1 MKNFVMTIN
10 IGGFFKPDST
20 FQEVLDVVNQQLKK
34 GQQLEILAPQIR
46 ANLKVE
52 RMLLLRFIP
61 LFIKRWVIKFVFNR
75 VGETALSIVMS
86 NLGKIEMPQSTQ
98 SFIDHFDFTLCATPI
113 LPINVAMATF
123 LDQLVITFSRII
135 DDRSFIQSF
144 VNMLVKDLNVKVK
157 ASGNRWEEGQ

>member
-1 MKNFVMTIN
+1 
-10 IGGFFKPDST
+10 
-20 FQEVLDVVNQQLKK
+20 
-34 GQQLEILAPQIR
+34 
-46 ANLKVE
+46 
-52 RMLLLRFIP
+52 LL
-61 LFIKRWVIKFVFNR
+61 FNR

-98 SFIDHFDFTLCATPI
+98 SFIDHFEFMLCATSI
-113 LPINVAMATF
+113 LPINVAIATF

-144 VNMLVKDLNVKVK
+144 VDILVNDLNVKVK

>member
-1 MKNFVMTIN
+1 
-10 IGGFFKPDST
+10 
-20 FQEVLDVVNQQLKK
+20 
-34 GQQLEILAPQIR
+34 
-46 ANLKVE
+46 
-52 RMLLLRFIP
+52 
-61 LFIKRWVIKFVFNR
+61 
-75 VGETALSIVMS
+75 
-86 NLGKIEMPQSTQ
+86 MPQSTQ

-144 VNMLVKDLNVKVK
+144 VNMLVKDLNVNVK